1 MLLSE
6 WIKLHLDLKD
16 IPGLKFVNQIEKGLI
31 FSIQWPR
38 LGDDDWI
45 KQWDVFIVSL
55 ISFILTCLEFFEH
68 SFVAQ

>member
-1 MLLSE
+1 M
-6 WIKLHLDLKD
+6 HLELND
-16 IPGLKFVNQIEKGLI
+16 ITGLKFVNQIEKGLI

-55 ISFILTCLEFFEH
+55 ISFI
-68 SFVAQ
+68 